1 VYTPPTTTIA
11 SFGLLIAIVGGSFW
25 YISMNPV
32 EVPREPGIGIE
43 ADNITPETAQALG
56 LGEQRG
62 VLIIAVV
69 PEGPAD
75 RAGLRG
81 TEVTSNG
88 QVAALGDI
96 IIAADGQEIRDDT
109 DFRAFLSSKNAGDN
123 VRLTIIRGDT
133 TVMDVN
139 LTLGER
145 SA

>member
-1 VYTPPTTTIA
+1 MHSLPTTIA

-25 YISMNPV
+25 YISVNPA

-43 ADNITPETAQALG
+43 ADNITPEIAQTLG

-69 PEGPAD
+69 PGGPAD

-88 QVAALGDI
+88 QVAAIGDI

-109 DFRAFLSSKNAGDN
+109 DLRAFLSSKNAGDN
-123 VRLTIIRGDT
+123 VRLTIIREGT